1 MAASAAQ
8 VRGSSV
14 WLRMLEHSEAALAL
28 GVVGI
33 LAVLIIPMP
42 PPLLDILLTINISL
56 GLIILMVVL
65 SCGEPLDFS
74 TFPSILLF
82 TTLFRLA
89 LNVASTR
96 LILLKAYA
104 GNVILSFGNFVVG
117 GNIVV
122 GMVVFLI
129 LVVIQFVVITKGAGR
144 ISEVAARF
152 TLDAMPGKQMA
163 IDADLN
169 AGLITEDE
177 ARARREKIAREAEFY
192 GAMDG
197 ASKFVRGDAI
207 AGIVITLVNILG
219 GLLIGLM
226 NDMPLSEAIKR
237 YSILTVGDG
246 LVSQIPSLVIATAAG
261 VLITKASS
269 KTKLGQ
275 DVTRQMAAHP
285 RPVGLAA
292 VLLACMAL
300 VPGLPTVP
308 FAVMAVFFGSLYGV
322 MRRHRAAPPTPTE
335 EEKPRKTREE
345 RVEDLLVVD
354 RLSVEVGY
362 RLIGHVE
369 PGGEG
374 GLLDQVA
381 AVRRKIAASLG
392 FVVPPVRIRD
402 NIQLDP
408 ETYLIRIKGQ
418 EVGRGTLRVE
428 KLLAMDSGTGAE
440 PIEGER
446 TTEPAFGLPAIWI
459 EPQRREEAE
468 LAGYTVIEPAAVL
481 ITHLTEII
489 KRHAHE
495 ILSREDVQALLENLK
510 HRAPT
515 VVNELV
521 PNLMTVGGVQAV
533 LQNLLREQVPILDLA
548 TILETL
554 ADNAQQVKD
563 PAVLTELV
571 RQSLART
578 ICSRHIGPDGKL
590 HAVCFD
596 PAIEQRLMQAFASK
610 EGGMPLEPAFT
621 RALLENVSKAITTA
635 YGRGLDPVVLTPAA
649 IRRHVRSLI
658 GPTFHGVSVVSYN
671 EVLPGVDVEVAATVT
686 MSQKEQQAAG

>member
-169 AGLITEDE
+169 AGLITEEE

-219 GLLIGLM
+219 GLIIGLM
-226 NDMPLSEAIKR
+226 NDMPLSEAVRK

-269 KTKLGQ
+269 KTKLGR
-275 DVTRQMAAHP
+275 DVTMQIAAHP

-292 VLLACMAL
+292 ILLAFFAL
-300 VPGLPTVP
+300 VPGLPKVP
-308 FAVMAVFFGSLYGV
+308 FAVMAIFFGVLYGV
-322 MRRHRAAPPTPTE
+322 MKRHHAAPPKPAE
-335 EEKPRKTREE
+335 EEKPKKSREE

-362 RLIGHVE
+362 RLIALVE

-374 GLLDQVA
+374 GLLDQIA
-381 AVRRKIAASLG
+381 AVRRKIATSLG

-408 ETYLIRIKGQ
+408 ETYVIRIKGQ

-428 KLLAMDSGTGAE
+428 KLLAMDSGTGAQ
-440 PIEGER
+440 PLEGER
-446 TTEPAFGLPAIWI
+446 TTEPAFGLPAVWI

-495 ILSREDVQALLENLK
+495 ILSREDVQALLDNLK
-510 HRAPT
+510 QRAPT

-578 ICSRHIGPDGKL
+578 ICSKHIGPDGKL

-596 PAIEQRLMQAFASK
+596 PAIEQRLMQAFGGK

-649 IRRHVRSLI
+649 IRRHVRGLI
-658 GPTFHGVSVVSYN
+658 GPTFHGVSVISYN
-671 EVLPGVDVEVAATVT
+671 EVLPTVDVEVVATVT
-686 MSQKEQQAAG
+686 LGQKEQQAAG